1 MDVLVLQDYKLRARV
16 FYERLVENSQAKT
29 DGCAHL
35 PVGKR

>member
-1 MDVLVLQDYKLRARV
+1 MDILVLQDYKLRARV
-16 FYERLVENSQAKT
+16 FYERLVENSEAQT